1 MEFFPA
7 NEFNQDWEIVVRTMG
22 IRYVAWQGNQKYTGD
37 ELPAFSQSSTLDDFA
52 LDVQAVMRAVAEE
65 LNGQ

>member
-22 IRYVAWQGNQKYTGD
+22 IRYVAWQGNRKYTGD